1 MYAVQTA
8 EEKKRQHEIRKRI
21 DELDKLMQTIFEDRV
36 LGKMPEK
43 VCANLLEKYQQEQDD
58 LQTELEEL
66 LKRSDMQK
74 QNEEDVDEF
83 IRRLKSYAGAEQLTK
98 QMCLDLIEYI
108 VIDENPRKRSVMRNI
123 HIYYKLIDN
132 PLTDKRNAL
141 A

>member
-1 MYAVQTA
+1 
-8 EEKKRQHEIRKRI
+8 
-21 DELDKLMQTIFEDRV
+21 
-36 LGKMPEK
+36 MPEK

-83 IRRLKSYAGAEQLTK
+83 IRCLKSYAGAEQLTR

-108 VIDENPRKRSVMRNI
+108 VIDKNPRKRSVMRNI
-123 HIYYKLIDN
+123 HIYYKLIDK

>member
-1 MYAVQTA
+1 
-8 EEKKRQHEIRKRI
+8 
-21 DELDKLMQTIFEDRV
+21 MQTIFEDRV

-83 IRRLKSYAGAEQLTK
+83 IRRLKSYAGAEQLTR